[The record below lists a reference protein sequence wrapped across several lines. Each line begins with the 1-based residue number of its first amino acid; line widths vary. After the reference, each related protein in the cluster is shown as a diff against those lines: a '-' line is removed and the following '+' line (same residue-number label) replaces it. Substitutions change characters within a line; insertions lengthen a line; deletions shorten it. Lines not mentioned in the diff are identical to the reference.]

1 MKFRS
6 AEKIGEAGSGP
17 VFRLPRRRLAAL
29 IPVLVVVVVVIGMIP
44 YCFVYVA
51 PNEVGIKEV
60 RIGWNRGIHSD
71 LYGPGYAFRIPFG
84 FANIHTFPKNLQV
97 LELTAY
103 GNVVSPTETHQY
115 ASSVKIQTSDGYF
128 VDVDVTILYRIEDA
142 YKVITTL
149 GPGDRY
155 LQMGLIPRA
164 VPNLKQAYGELTTE
178 DFYNSPLRVKQGEVA
193 LGLMNKD
200 LSEKGIVVDQV
211 LVRYFAYST
220 EIQKNIEDKKLMDQL
235 VFTNQSKNKA
245 AQAEAELKRVKQ
257 EGEMK
262 VVVTKETGEAYKVQ
276 KDAERD
282 LYSRKKRAEADLLV
296 QLAEAKRTEYR
307 NSAMQVAGS
316 DMAVAMK
323 MADVLKGL
331 DVVIVPT
338 GGPEGLNPLDLNQV
352 TAMFGMTADVQ
363 QQNIPAAAPPLALP
377 PPEPAPAIAPLAE
390 SQAPTT
396 TEVIPDATH

>member
-1 MKFRS
+1 
-6 AEKIGEAGSGP
+6 
-17 VFRLPRRRLAAL
+17 
-29 IPVLVVVVVVIGMIP
+29 
-44 YCFVYVA
+44 
-51 PNEVGIKEV
+51 
-60 RIGWNRGIHSD
+60 
-71 LYGPGYAFRIPFG
+71 
-84 FANIHTFPKNLQV
+84 V

-103 GNVVSPTETHQY
+103 GNVVGEMASHQY
-115 ASSVKIQTSDGYF
+115 APSVKIQTSDGYF

-149 GPGDRY
+149 GPGARY

-178 DFYNSPLRVKQGEVA
+178 DFYNSPMRVKQGEVA
-193 LGLMNKD
+193 LELMNND
-200 LSEKGIVVDQV
+200 LNAKGITVDQV
-211 LVRYFAYST
+211 LVRYFAYSP

-245 AQAEAELKRVKQ
+245 AQAEAELKRVTT

-262 VVVTKETGEAYKVQ
+262 VKVTQETGMAYKVQ

-296 QLAEAKRTEYR
+296 QLAEAKRVEYR

-323 MADVLKGL
+323 MADVLRGL

-352 TAMFGMTADVQ
+352 TAMFGMTSDAER
-363 QQNIPAAAPPLALP
+363 QNVPVATPPLALP
-377 PPEPAPAIAPLAE
+377 TPEPEPAPAAAPLAE